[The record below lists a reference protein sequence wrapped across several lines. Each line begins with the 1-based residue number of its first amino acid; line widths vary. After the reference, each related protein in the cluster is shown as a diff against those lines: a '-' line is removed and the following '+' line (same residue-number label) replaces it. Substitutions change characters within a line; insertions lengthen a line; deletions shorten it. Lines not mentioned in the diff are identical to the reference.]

1 MEHVVLVDPDGAGAE
16 GVADSD
22 GGVEAGGVDGG
33 GEAVGRRVAE
43 ADGVGFIFELGDG
56 ADGAEDL
63 FLHDLHVFRH
73 AREDGRLDEVAL
85 FAVALAA
92 DFDFGAFFP
101 AGVDVAGFASVFIL
115 VGEWMYM
122 RDLPHDAVILQLGNL
137 RTLERVRT
145 KGVTHNVLLRSGL
158 ECFDKLVIDPLLD
171 IYPGSSAAALAVVE
185 ENTEVDP
192 RDRIFDIRIVE
203 DNIRALATKLQGNL
217 FQIRASGRFH
227 DLPADNGRSG
237 ESDLVNVHVGREGS
251 TSNLAEARDD
261 VDDTGWETG
270 FFDELGGVEGTER
283 GLFGG
288 LENDDVTAGDGRA
301 NLPGPHEEWEIP
313 WDDLRA
319 NTNLD
324 GLLSTSDSTKLW

>member
-1 MEHVVLVDPDGAGAE
+1 MVQHVVLVHPDGSGAE

-43 ADGVGFIFELGDG
+43 ADGVVFVLELGDG
-56 ADGAEDL
+56 ADGAEDF

-92 DFDFGAFFP
+92 DFDFGALFP
-101 AGVDVAGFASVFIL
+101 AGVDIAAFAL
-115 VGEWMYM
+115 VCGLIGRWQYM
-122 RDLPHDAVILQLGNL
+122 RGLPHDAVILQLGDL

-145 KGVTHNVLLRSGL
+145 EWVTHNVLLRSGL
-158 ECFDKLVIDPLLD
+158 ERFDELVIDPLLN

-185 ENTEVDP
+185 ENTKVDP
-192 RDRIFDIRIVE
+192 RNCILDIRVVE
-203 DNIRALATKLQGNL
+203 DNIWALATKLQGHL
-217 FQIRASGRFH
+217 FQIRASSRFH
-227 DLPADNGRSG
+227 DLPANNGRSR

-251 TSNLAEARDD
+251 AGNLAEAGDD
-261 VDDTGWETG
+261 VDDARWESG
-270 FFDELGGVEGTER
+270 FFDELGGVEGAER
-283 GLFGG
+283 SLFGG

-319 NTNLD
+319 NTDLE
-324 GLLSTSDSTKLW
+324 GLLSASS